1 MIKET
6 SGDFLQRLRGFYYV
20 AEQGSITDATVMMG
34 RVQPTIT
41 HQIKSLEKELGVD
54 LFDRS
59 SRKMELTPQGR
70 ILLEKAI
77 SLFEVIKDIKSE
89 FEKKDVEY
97 QGKIVIAASHAIVDA
112 YLSQYIAKFR
122 TAHPAVLFHLEGGI
136 FETVFEKVESGEVD
150 FGIAFYSDP
159 VPKTM
164 ICHDLFEADVKL
176 IAPKNN
182 SFFPGKFPTLKQ
194 IAQAPLILF
203 TRTGKIDPFIERPFA
218 QKQLKPNVVITHNNF
233 SSVKKY
239 VAMGMGVAIL
249 GGYTVYEEDERSM
262 DVYPLDRYYPKR
274 EYGLLLRKRKYLSPA
289 VKGFIQT
296 IKPDIHF
303 TK

>member
-1 MIKET
+1 
-6 SGDFLQRLRGFYYV
+6 
-20 AEQGSITDATVMMG
+20 MMG

-89 FEKKDVEY
+89 FEKKEVEY
-97 QGKIVIAASHAIVDA
+97 EGKIVIAASHAIVDA

-122 TAHPAVLFHLEGGI
+122 TAHPGVLFHLEGGI
-136 FETVFEKVESGEVD
+136 FEMVFEKVESGEVD
-150 FGIAFYSDP
+150 FGIAFYGDP
-159 VPKTM
+159 VPKRM
-164 ICHDLFEADVKL
+164 ICHDLFEAGLKL

-182 SFFPGKFPTLKQ
+182 SFFPGKFPTSDRSLK
-194 IAQAPLILF
+194 APLILF
-203 TRTGKIDPFIERPFA
+203 TRTGKIDPFIERRFA
-218 QKQLKPNVVITHNNF
+218 QEQLKPNVVITHNNF

-249 GGYTVYEEDERSM
+249 GGYTVYEEDERINGCLSFGS
-262 DVYPLDRYYPKR
+262 LLPKEKIR
-274 EYGLLLRKRKYLSPA
+274 SSFEETKISFAA

-296 IKPDIHF
+296 IKPDIQF